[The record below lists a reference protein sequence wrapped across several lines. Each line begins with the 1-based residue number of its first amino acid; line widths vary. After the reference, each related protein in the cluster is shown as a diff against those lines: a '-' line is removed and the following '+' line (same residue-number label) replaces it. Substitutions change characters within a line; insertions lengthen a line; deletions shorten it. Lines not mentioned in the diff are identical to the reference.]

1 MLMLSLIA
9 LNREVIDADSRLNNL
24 NARTNEIRNKY
35 ILYIIIMY
43 LFDFMGRIIAHNNSN
58 IYKNTVNLKILFN
71 FN

>member
-1 MLMLSLIA
+1 MLSLIA